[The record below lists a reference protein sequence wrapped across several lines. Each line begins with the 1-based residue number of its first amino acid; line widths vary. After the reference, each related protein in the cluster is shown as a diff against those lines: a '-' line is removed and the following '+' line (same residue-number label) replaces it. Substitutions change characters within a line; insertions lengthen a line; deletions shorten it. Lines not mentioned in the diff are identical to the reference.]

1 MKEESDSQNSTI
13 SKQAD
18 MIKLRILGCEVI
30 LGGGGPKWY
39 HVYFYKRE
47 AKEDLNIHTEVKVI

>member
-1 MKEESDSQNSTI
+1 MKEESDSQNSTN

-18 MIKLRILGCEVI
+18 MIKIRILGCEVI
-30 LGGGGPKWY
+30 WGGEAKWY

-47 AKEDLNIHTEVKVI
+47 AKEDLNIHTEGKVI